1 MASGVVDEGMM
12 DSSSGVDQGFLESVG
27 IVDEGSVESR
37 SSEGQGVGGVDQSRV
52 RFRLGQG
59 HGDKSEN
66 YKELHAE
73 ACLDCLVLTVII
85 SLTSRSFYTI
95 FLPGCCRCLP
105 GQRNQ
110 AQPGGKDEL

>member
-73 ACLDCLVLTVII
+73 ACLESGLSGTDCDHLTDTSAFIRFSCPVLLV
-85 SLTSRSFYTI
+85 SAGPEK
-95 FLPGCCRCLP
+95 PGTAR
-105 GQRNQ
+105 GQ
-110 AQPGGKDEL
+110 G